1 MTQLLN
7 SYCEKCEIQS
17 YLPVLDIPTRW
28 NSTLHMLENA
38 LKIKIMPALQILMNC
53 VSEFKE
59 LYFDSNEVNTI
70 KTLVGFLKDFEFA
83 TTVVSTS
90 EKPALPDQMFLF
102 EFIQHFLKE
111 NLESEMNLIRTMS
124 KGMLIK
130 TQEV

>member
-17 YLPVLDIPTRW
+17 YKPVLDVPTRW

-38 LKIKIMPALQILMNC
+38 LKIMPALQILMNC
-53 VSEFKE
+53 VSEFKK

-70 KTLVGFLKDFEFA
+70 KTLVGFLKDFEIA

-90 EKPALPDQMFLF
+90 EKPALPDQMF
-102 EFIQHFLKE
+102 
-111 NLESEMNLIRTMS
+111 
-124 KGMLIK
+124 
-130 TQEV
+130 